1 MNAPAPISGMLLS
14 AAAFLLFTLFDT
26 ASKYLSGAYSIFQIM
41 AVEFMTATVLL
52 LLYALWRKR
61 GRPAREALRMRRP
74 GLHVFRGALQI
85 LGQSLVYLA
94 IPHLSLAEFYVI
106 IFSMPIIAV
115 AKASLFLKERAG
127 AGVWI
132 LLATNFAGVLIALRP
147 DQGASL
153 WGFVALAGA
162 FVLAGSI
169 VVLRKMAETETA
181 EMTSLTAA
189 AALALGAIAA
199 TPFVYKAAAP
209 QDLALMMLAGA
220 LFAPAQIM
228 LATAFRLAPA
238 ALAIPPQFLQLVY
251 GAAAGYVVFGDVPGK
266 WVVIGGGAVIA
277 SNAVMLVVQ
286 NRAAGRR
293 SLGLRSAWLSR
304 GGRWRGLGF

>member
-1 MNAPAPISGMLLS
+1 
-14 AAAFLLFTLFDT
+14 
-26 ASKYLSGAYSIFQIM
+26 M
-41 AVEFMTATVLL
+41 AVEFTTATVLL
-52 LLYALWRKR
+52 LLLALWRNGR
-61 GRPAREALRMRRP
+61 RPARDALRMGRP
-74 GLHVFRGALQI
+74 GLHVFRGGLQV
-85 LGQSLVYLA
+85 LGQSLVFLA
-94 IPHLSLAEFYVI
+94 LPHLSLAEFYVV

-127 AGVWI
+127 AGIWV
-132 LLATNFAGVLIALRP
+132 LLAANFAGVLIALRP

-162 FVLAGSI
+162 FVMAGSI
-169 VVLRKMAETETA
+169 VVLRKMAESETA
-181 EMTSLTAA
+181 EMTSITAS
-189 AALALGAIAA
+189 AALALGAVTV

-251 GAAAGYVVFGDVPGK
+251 GAALGYAVFGDVPGT
-266 WVVIGGGAVIA
+266 WVLIGGGAVIA
-277 SNAVMLVVQ
+277 SNAVMLVMQ
-286 NRAAGRR
+286 NGAARR
-293 SLGLRSAWLSR
+293 PA
-304 GGRWRGLGF
+304 